1 MTSKMLK
8 SKKSKVVQNGF
19 KILFKNI
26 DKWPRSILMDA
37 GGEFALV
44 TKWCREKNIKVYIPN
59 SSFHGAYIER
69 LNQSI
74 KNRIYS

>member
-1 MTSKMLK
+1 MQTDLIDVGNLSHKNDGIKFLLSVICSFTKKAWIFPLK

-37 GGEFALV
+37 GGEFA
-44 TKWCREKNIKVYIPN
+44 
-59 SSFHGAYIER
+59 
-69 LNQSI
+69 
-74 KNRIYS
+74 